1 MNVRICKSCT
11 QRMVQ
16 LTGFAQFNENLQ
28 SPASTVRQFL
38 QSKSSC
44 AKILVVTSTFPKMK
58 TSARFKDDILRT
70 QLSNGDKIAK
80 RVNDVDYSL
89 VRQASFE
96 TTVNEK
102 KMK

>member
-16 LTGFAQFNENLQ
+16 LTGFAQFNEKLQ
-28 SPASTVRQFL
+28 SASTVRQFL

-44 AKILVVTSTFPKMK
+44 AKIIVVTSTFLRMK
-58 TSARFKDDILRT
+58 ASASIKDDILRT

-80 RVNDVDYSL
+80 RVNDVEYSL

-102 KMK
+102 K